1 MQKSVEVIDVT
12 QSAQFNQDA
21 LKQLKEKIL
30 PIDGDNRQTAEFKAL
45 NNNGADP
52 TKRESL
58 KQRVLHE
65 HES

>member
-52 TKRESL
+52 TKR
-58 KQRVLHE
+58 
-65 HES
+65 

>member
-12 QSAQFNQDA
+12 YSAQFNQDA

-30 PIDGDNRQTAEFKAL
+30 PIDGDNRQTAEFKPL

-58 KQRVLHE
+58 K
-65 HES
+65 